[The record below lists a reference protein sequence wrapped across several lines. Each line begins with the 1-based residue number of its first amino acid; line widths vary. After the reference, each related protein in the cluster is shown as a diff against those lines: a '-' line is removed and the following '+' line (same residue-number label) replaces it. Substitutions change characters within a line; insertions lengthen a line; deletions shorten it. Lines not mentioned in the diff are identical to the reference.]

1 MPKHNNK
8 KHQKKCGGDSQA
20 WTSLVTQGYPHQA
33 ESANSN
39 HIKLFNPPMN
49 QSGGFGYVSSPGM
62 IGSNAQTVGV
72 TTPGS
77 APIAP
82 RMVGGNQQ
90 QQHYGGYGF
99 SDLAIPAVLLIAN
112 QKYGNKTGKKY
123 KNYKKRFSRRRR
135 SSRFF

>member
-1 MPKHNNK
+1 MTKHNNNK
-8 KHQKKCGGDSQA
+8 KYPKKCGGNA

-39 HIKLFNPPMN
+39 HIKLINPSIN
-49 QSGGFGYVSSPGM
+49 QAGGFGYVSSPGM
-62 IGSNAQTVGV
+62 AGSNTQQ
-72 TTPGS
+72 
-77 APIAP
+77 
-82 RMVGGNQQ
+82 VGGNQKEEQ
-90 QQHYGGYGF
+90 YGGYGF

-112 QKYGNKTGKKY
+112 QKYGNKSGKKTGKKY